1 MSEIIKTDCVII
13 GAGPVGLFAVFEL
26 GILGLES
33 HVVDNLDKI
42 GGQCAELY
50 PDKPIYDIPALPEC
64 TGLSLIENLQKQI
77 KPFNTPFHLNE
88 RINEI
93 SSDNDIWTLK
103 TSRDKVF
110 ETPNIFIAGGV
121 GSFEPRKPPI
131 DNVLKYENKGIK
143 YSISDKNFYRDKK
156 VVIFGGGDSA
166 LDWTVEL
173 SKIASHISLVH
184 RRDEFKAANH
194 TVNQMRDLV
203 KAGKVNLVTKSQIS
217 NVQGSDRVEKVIIK
231 DNDGNEKIIECDEIL
246 IFYGLKMEL
255 GPIND
260 WGLNLHEKQIDVNT
274 EDFETSLPGIFAI
287 GDISYYPG
295 KLKLILS
302 GFHEAALAA
311 QKAFTRA
318 KPDETLTFRYTTSSS
333 DIQKKLGVK

>member
-1 MSEIIKTDCVII
+1 
-13 GAGPVGLFAVFEL
+13 
-26 GILGLES
+26 
-33 HVVDNLDKI
+33 
-42 GGQCAELY
+42 
-50 PDKPIYDIPALPEC
+50 
-64 TGLSLIENLQKQI
+64 
-77 KPFNTPFHLNE
+77 
-88 RINEI
+88 
-93 SSDNDIWTLK
+93 
-103 TSRDKVF
+103 
-110 ETPNIFIAGGV
+110 
-121 GSFEPRKPPI
+121 
-131 DNVLKYENKGIK
+131 
-143 YSISDKNFYRDKK
+143 
-156 VVIFGGGDSA
+156 
-166 LDWTVEL
+166 
-173 SKIASHISLVH
+173 
-184 RRDEFKAANH
+184 
-194 TVNQMRDLV
+194 MRDLV

-274 EDFETSLPGIFAI
+274 ENFETNLPGIFAM